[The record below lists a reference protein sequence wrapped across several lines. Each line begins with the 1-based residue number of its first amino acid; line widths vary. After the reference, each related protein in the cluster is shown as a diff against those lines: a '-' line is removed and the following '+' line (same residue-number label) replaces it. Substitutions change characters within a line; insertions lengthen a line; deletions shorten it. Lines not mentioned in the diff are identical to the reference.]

1 MSGEELSLLKTVKEY
16 QYVGICS
23 ILYTIILS
31 SVHISISPIPLC
43 CVSDTSVY
51 CHSQSSP
58 LPSHFVAFVG
68 EDGHLATARADSTVV
83 KVWPPPPQDSK
94 IITSPEA
101 YISLTGKIQ
110 G

>member
-1 MSGEELSLLKTVKEY
+1 MKEY

-23 ILYTIILS
+23 IFLS
-31 SVHISISPIPLC
+31 SVHISIFPIPLC
-43 CVSDTSVY
+43 CVSDISIY

-68 EDGHLATARADSTVV
+68 GEGHLATARADNTVV
-83 KVWPPPPQDSK
+83 KVWPPPLQDSK
-94 IITSPEA
+94 IITSPQA
-101 YISLTGKIQ
+101 HISLPGQIH